1 MMTMTML
8 SQSRKLR
15 QAGNEEGAIFSAQE
29 EKTQAKGGI
38 HTAAHIH
45 VCTNAINMNPICIS
59 PSLRCPFPPFHN
71 HYPLCDRPNRT
82 ATETKAAAPAAETQ
96 SLGGRRRPIYL
107 MMNAVNGAL

>member
-1 MMTMTML
+1 MTML

-59 PSLRCPFPPFHN
+59 PSLRCPFPLSITITPFVIDPIEQPQKPKLLLLLRRHN
-71 HYPLCDRPNRT
+71 PL
-82 ATETKAAAPAAETQ
+82 AAD
-96 SLGGRRRPIYL
+96 GGRYI
-107 MMNAVNGAL
+107 